1 MEVERHHLD
10 GGHPPLFAD
19 DAEEQGAEVTPVPA
33 RHLHCDVAVLG
44 MGPAGREASENAR
57 AAGKDVVTLDTRDGQ
72 EIVGIY
78 TGPLVVART
87 EEGTLQ
93 VHVREEVIVATGA
106 AEIQP
111 VAPGNELA
119 GIVTARAA
127 SALSAAGIDL
137 GSVVA
142 LGEAP
147 EGVEVRK
154 VEGELVRFEGE
165 KRVAAVVVR
174 GPDGREQL
182 HECDTVSVGL
192 GMHPRDALFRMGRDL
207 EGVRVIG
214 DAALD
219 SDIPPCPREGT
230 VCPCGGVEVSDLES
244 VWERG
249 FHELELV
256 KRATLA
262 GTGTCQGSACLPH
275 IRSFLQERG
284 KELQPPFTA
293 RPVTR
298 QLTLG
303 EIASGA
309 FHHST
314 PRTPL
319 HAEHL
324 ALGAQ
329 MERAG
334 GWWRPWTYGDDA
346 GEYAAVRQR
355 VSIGDVSTL
364 GKFVVSGRDAEAF
377 LDFLYP
383 TRVATIKPGQSR
395 YVLLLDERGYV
406 LDDGMIC
413 RDSTERFTLSLTSAG
428 STFGEL
434 WLRDWAESRP
444 FDVRIMNQTMALG
457 AINVTGPLAAELL
470 ARAGLAAPP
479 DFLRHTWAEVA
490 GVSCHI
496 FRLSFTGELS
506 YELHHDATD
515 SVTLWRRL
523 LELGEDL
530 GVRPHGLKTLLDLR
544 VEKGHII
551 VGQDTD
557 YDSTPRRIDHEWAAR
572 LDKESF
578 VGLPAVV
585 RTNKIPLDRQ
595 LVGLEMELPAPIE
608 GETIWSGERHAGY
621 VTSSTASSTLGTAV
635 MLAWLDLEQG
645 ELPAKVT
652 IDGRAARRVETPFYD
667 PGGGRARDP
676 VTASSRQPTQA
687 FDPPLQ
693 AAPIGRF
700 ETLEATR
707 IVASPAALDSATWPA
722 ETLALRVAQD
732 ELLVTGD
739 FAALVID
746 DTHAI
751 IEPEKGFSAAWMA
764 HDEAL
769 EALSRTCAWQP
780 PTERPAFAQGSV
792 ADIPVKLWFESDRV
806 LLIVPTPYAAE
817 LEDRLA

>member
-1 MEVERHHLD
+1 MEVERDHLD

-19 DAEEQGAEVTPVPA
+19 DSEEQNAGVTPVPT

-44 MGPAGREASENAR
+44 MGPAGREAAESAR
-57 AAGKDVVTLDTRDGQ
+57 AAGKDVVTLETRDGQ

-78 TGPLVVART
+78 AGPLVVART
-87 EEGTLQ
+87 AEGTLQ

-127 SALSAAGIDL
+127 SALAAAGVDL

-142 LGEAP
+142 VGQAP
-147 EGVEVRK
+147 EGTEARQ
-154 VEGELVRFEGE
+154 VEGDLIRFEGE
-165 KRVAAVVVR
+165 ERVAAVVVR
-174 GPDGREQL
+174 GADGQEQR

-219 SDIPPCPREGT
+219 SDIPPCPSEGT

-275 IRSFLQERG
+275 IRSFLQDRG

-309 FHHST
+309 FHHPT

-413 RDSTERFTLSLTSAG
+413 RDSAERFTLSLTSAG

-444 FDVRIMNQTMALG
+444 FDVRIMNQTMSLG

-470 ARAGLAAPP
+470 ARAGLAEPP
-479 DFLRHTWAEVA
+479 DFLRHAWAEVA
-490 GVSCHI
+490 GVTCHI

-523 LELGEDL
+523 LELGKDL

-557 YDSTPRRIDHEWAAR
+557 YDSTPRRIQHEWAAR
-572 LDKESF
+572 LDKEAF
-578 VGLPAVV
+578 VGMPAVV

-608 GETIWSGERHAGY
+608 GETIWSGDQHAGY
-621 VTSSTASSTLGTAV
+621 VTSSTASPTLGKAV
-635 MLAWLDLEQG
+635 MLAWLDFEEG
-645 ELPAKVT
+645 ELAREVT
-652 IDGRAARRVETPFYD
+652 IDGRTARRVETPFYD
-667 PGGGRARDP
+667 PSGSRSRGPFAPAEASP
-676 VTASSRQPTQA
+676 VQA
-687 FDPPLQ
+687 FGPPTP
-693 AAPIGRF
+693 AAPTGRF
-700 ETLEATR
+700 APLEATR
-707 IVASPAALDSATWPA
+707 IIATPRALDRAAWPA
-722 ETLALRVAQD
+722 DSLALRLAED

-739 FAALVID
+739 VTTTVLED
-746 DTHAI
+746 PHAI
-751 IEPEKGFSAAWMA
+751 LEPETGFSSAWIA
-764 HDEAL
+764 SDEAL
-769 EALSRTCAWQP
+769 ATLAATCAWELP
-780 PTERPAFAQGSV
+780 SERPAFAQGSV
-792 ADIPVKLWFESDRV
+792 ADIPVKLWIEADRV
-806 LLIVPTPYAAE
+806 LFLVATPYAAE
-817 LEDRLA
+817 LEERLP